1 MCIFAWLRRHAMS
14 DARYAHVAV
23 CALLGWSVAGCAPHT
38 TQPLAASVNPRD
50 ADQLYVVD
58 CLLPGELRKVG
69 GAMDYI
75 APRRPVKTTAA
86 DCEIR
91 GGEYTAY
98 NRADYATA
106 LKVWLPKAQEGDV
119 EAQTYVGEI
128 YERGL
133 GAQPD
138 YAVAAMWYQR
148 AADKNFSRAQ
158 INLGHLYEQGRG
170 VERDL
175 VKSMA
180 WYRRASG
187 LTDKDL
193 QFVSSVEI
201 TAQGVQERELGAL
214 RETVAQQSVQ
224 IDKLNN
230 KLAATASELARARER
245 YQNDKSKL
253 ESDRKNLLD
262 ALKHQRQQ
270 PSPEQDQRIQ
280 QLQSELGQREQL
292 LSNQQVRLQV
302 LEKDSTQY
310 KTQLEALGSARTQQ
324 LAVLPP
330 RIELLDPPLSLT
342 RGVPTILMRSA
353 AKQRDI
359 SGRIRAPA
367 GVLTF
372 NVNNRIFPVEPDGS
386 FHASV
391 DLLGEET
398 LVSVVAVDKKAR
410 TALLEFVIA
419 APAANALVTVSAA
432 APVIPLQ
439 QVKDIKFG
447 NYYALIIGNN
457 IHKSLPELKTA
468 VSDARSVDE
477 LLRGKYGFKTT
488 VLLNADRY
496 KILSAL
502 NTMRQKLTEK
512 DNLVVY
518 YAGHGELDRVNDRGH
533 WLPIDASADDPTN
546 WISNTALTDILNT
559 MQARHVLVVADSC
572 YSGALSR
579 ASLVRDDVEAP
590 LPMREKWLRAMTS
603 VRSRT
608 ALTSGGL
615 APVLDEGIANHS
627 VFAAALLDELK
638 KNKAVLE
645 GFALYQ
651 QVLTKV
657 SKAAAAYGVEQTPE
671 YAPIQHAGHE
681 SGEFFFVPQE
691 G

>member
-1 MCIFAWLRRHAMS
+1 MGAAALGVLR
-14 DARYAHVAV
+14 AR
-23 CALLGWSVAGCAPHT
+23 LLILVQVGLPGLVLIACAPNA
-38 TQPLAASVNPRD
+38 TQPLADAAGPRD
-50 ADQLYVVD
+50 ADKLYIVD

-69 GAMDYI
+69 GAIDYI
-75 APRRPVKTTAA
+75 APRRPVKTTAV
-86 DCEIR
+86 DCEVR
-91 GGEYTAY
+91 GGEYTTF

-106 LKVWLPKAQEGDV
+106 LKVWLPKAQEGDL

-138 YAVAAMWYQR
+138 YVVAAMWYQR

-175 VKSMA
+175 VKAMA

-201 TAQGVQERELGAL
+201 AAQGAQEQELGVL
-214 RETVAQQSVQ
+214 RVTVAQQSVQ
-224 IDKLNN
+224 IDKLNS
-230 KLAATASELARARER
+230 KLAATASELARAREQF
-245 YQNDKSKL
+245 QNDKNNL
-253 ESDRKNLLD
+253 ESDRKRLRDELD
-262 ALKHQRQQ
+262 RQRQQ
-270 PSPEQDQRIQ
+270 PSPAQAQRIQ
-280 QLQSELGQREQL
+280 QLKQELGEREQAL
-292 LSNQQVRLQV
+292 ATQQVRLQV
-302 LEKDSTQY
+302 LEQDSSQT
-310 KTQLEALGSARTQQ
+310 KSQLAALGSERAQQ

-330 RIELLDPPLSLT
+330 RIELIDPPLSLT
-342 RGVPTILMRSA
+342 RGVPTVLMRST

-372 NVNNRIFPVEPDGS
+372 NVNNRIFPVEADGS

-391 DLLGEET
+391 EIVGEET

-419 APAANALVTVSAA
+419 APAASALVSVSAA
-432 APVIPLQ
+432 PPVIPLQ
-439 QVKDIKFG
+439 RVKDVKFG
-447 NYYALIIGNN
+447 DYYALIIGNN
-457 IHKSLPELKTA
+457 VHKNLPQLKTA
-468 VSDARSVDE
+468 ISDARSVDD
-477 LLRGKYGFKTT
+477 LLRTKYGFKTT
-488 VLLNADRY
+488 LLLNADRY
-496 KILSAL
+496 KILSSLNAL
-502 NTMRQKLTEK
+502 RQKLTEK

-533 WLPIDASADDPTN
+533 WLPTDAATDDSTN

-579 ASLVRDDVEAP
+579 ASLVRDDVAAP
-590 LPMREKWLRAMTS
+590 SPVREKWLRAMTL

-615 APVLDEGIANHS
+615 APVLDEGTANHS
-627 VFAAALLDELK
+627 IFAAALLEELK

-681 SGEFFFVPQE
+681 SGEFFFVPLE